1 MNKTRS
7 IYGSPRCLLCKHT
20 CRLQHEIS
28 NCVMTGLIAMQ
39 NVSTKSQHMVPLLKS
54 MLEITMTSLCE
65 NDGQIM
71 DVDDEE
77 DAQCSLRAW
86 TECKSK
92 FDFLDNLD
100 RVAFCDS
107 ADPSTDPY
115 PDGYVCKEV
124 VDFFDCA
131 DRETESC
138 SEKVRSSLAHLKS
151 KTSSW
156 ESCTKYF

>member
-1 MNKTRS
+1 MNRTV
-7 IYGSPRCLLCKHT
+7 ILCIAPNNK
-20 CRLQHEIS
+20 RLQHEIS